1 MQPTD
6 TDITN
11 WSMLALSPASWLDIV
26 LNFGVALVFAFVIN
40 IIYRLCRGVHA
51 TRSFLQTLYMLTFI
65 ITLVIMVILSVRGAA
80 GVAVAFG
87 LMGALSIIR
96 FRTIV
101 KDNRDTAFVFLA
113 VGAGMAAGAGVWLI
127 GFIGIAV
134 IGLTLLLI
142 ETAPWHGGRRQV
154 VVKIRFRPSAEGDQ
168 PPHLLNALK
177 QFGSRVNM
185 LHVRTLRL
193 GELLEATYSMAL
205 FHHIDEASLIAE
217 MLKTKEVEDLSVFN
231 AEELEEP

>member
-1 MQPTD
+1 MPPSNTD
-6 TDITN
+6 LTN
-11 WSMLALSPASWLDIV
+11 WSMFALNPASWLDIV
-26 LNFGVALVFAFVIN
+26 LNFGAALVFAFVIN
-40 IIYRLCRGVHA
+40 IIYRLCRGLHA
-51 TRSFLQTLYMLTFI
+51 TRSFLQTLYMLTLI
-65 ITLVIMVILSVRGAA
+65 IAMVIMVILSVRGAA

-113 VGAGMAAGAGVWLI
+113 VGAGMSAGAGVWLI

-154 VVKIRFRPSAEGDQ
+154 VVKIRFRPVAEGDPSPQ
-168 PPHLLNALK
+168 LLNALK
-177 QFGSRVNM
+177 HFGSHVNM

-193 GELLEATYSMAL
+193 GELFEATYSMGL
-205 FHHIDEASLIAE
+205 LHHVNEADLIAE
-217 MLKTKEVEDLSVFN
+217 MLKTKGVEDLSVFN